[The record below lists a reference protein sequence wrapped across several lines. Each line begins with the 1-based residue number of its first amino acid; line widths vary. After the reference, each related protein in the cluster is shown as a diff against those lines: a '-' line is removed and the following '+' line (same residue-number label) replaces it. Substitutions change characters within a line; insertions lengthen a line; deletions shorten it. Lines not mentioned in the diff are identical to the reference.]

1 LTKVKMIFFIAVD
14 DRSQTVQR
22 GWSVAVVWIQCAS
35 VSAREGRRRDKA
47 LLEDIVETASL
58 S

>member
-1 LTKVKMIFFIAVD
+1 MIFFIAVD